1 MRLCYNCNTNNV
13 DEAIYCK
20 KCGSNIDIV
29 REQHFKRLEQQKQ
42 EEKRLKKESYIKK
55 QKMGGI
61 LAIAICITP
70 IALLI
75 LAAAIG
81 NTTLLGLTLLGISL
95 LIFFVASRAN
105 KI

>member
-42 EEKRLKKESYIKK
+42 EEKRLKKES
-55 QKMGGI
+55 
-61 LAIAICITP
+61 
-70 IALLI
+70 
-75 LAAAIG
+75 
-81 NTTLLGLTLLGISL
+81 
-95 LIFFVASRAN
+95 
-105 KI
+105 